1 MSLKKITLALVAA
14 SVVMSAT
21 APAMAFPN
29 GPKDFQNKPTPKFPG
44 PKGPGG
50 FKTPPK
56 GQGPKGGHNHN
67 HDAAFGAMMGIGL
80 LTAAAIAA
88 SAQDDGQ
95 ECWKEKHQG
104 EIVTVCV
111 AD

>member
-1 MSLKKITLALVAA
+1 MSLKKIILAVAAA
-14 SVVMSAT
+14 SVVMSAA

-44 PKGPGG
+44 PKGPDG
-50 FKTPPK
+50 FKNP
-56 GQGPKGGHNHN
+56 GPKDGGHNHN

-88 SAQDDGQ
+88 SAQDGGE